1 MQNNN
6 NNNSLSNLSNLVL
19 ANNRGGPIQNSN
31 LRNDNNYNIN
41 KNSTTYC
48 DDDNE
53 QKNISNLSNKKN
65 LNNSASLNK
74 YHHTINTSNSN

>member
-53 QKNISNLSNKKN
+53 
-65 LNNSASLNK
+65 
-74 YHHTINTSNSN
+74 